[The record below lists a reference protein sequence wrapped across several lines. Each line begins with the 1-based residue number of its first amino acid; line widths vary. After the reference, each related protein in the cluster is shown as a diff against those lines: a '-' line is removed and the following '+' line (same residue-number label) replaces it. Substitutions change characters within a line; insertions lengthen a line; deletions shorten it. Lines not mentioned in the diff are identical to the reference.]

1 MVIIDK
7 EKCTG
12 CGRCV
17 SDCSK
22 LKITLEKGK
31 AAVKEECF
39 QCGHCVA
46 ICPEGAVSIPEY
58 DMEDVEEYDRESFC
72 LSPENVLHSIKF
84 RRSIREYK
92 SQTVKQEDL

>member
-46 ICPEGAVSIPEY
+46 ICPEGAVSIP
-58 DMEDVEEYDRESFC
+58 
-72 LSPENVLHSIKF
+72 
-84 RRSIREYK
+84 
-92 SQTVKQEDL
+92 

>member
-22 LKITLEKGK
+22 LKITLER
-31 AAVKEECF
+31 A
-39 QCGHCVA
+39 
-46 ICPEGAVSIPEY
+46 
-58 DMEDVEEYDRESFC
+58 R
-72 LSPENVLHSIKF
+72 LL
-84 RRSIREYK
+84 
-92 SQTVKQEDL
+92 